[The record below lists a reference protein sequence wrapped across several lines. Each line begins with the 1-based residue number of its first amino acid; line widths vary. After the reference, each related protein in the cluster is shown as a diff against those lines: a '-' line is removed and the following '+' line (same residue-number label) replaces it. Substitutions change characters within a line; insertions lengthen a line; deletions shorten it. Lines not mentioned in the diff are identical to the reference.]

1 MGRQGG
7 RTAPVV
13 VEDVLS
19 EPNQPAWPVVSLE
32 EARAILTAPGMP
44 FEMETVTIAGRPQR
58 VYKNVTPNLRA
69 VFEASKQWAS
79 REFLIYEGERLGYD
93 AHYRAVATLARALV
107 ERYGVKKGDRIA
119 IAMRNLP
126 EWSITFWASAVVG
139 AVVTPLNAWGTG
151 PDLEYG
157 ISDSEAKVAFVDAER
172 LARLEPELPKLALA
186 GLIAVRTPRDA
197 LGSADALE
205 DVIGPPEGYASLSD
219 QLPDVTIDPEDDA
232 TIFYTSGTTGRPK
245 GAWGTHRNFVTN
257 LVNLGYSAARSM
269 VRRTGAPAPVDP
281 NAPQRVSLLP
291 VPFFHVTGCHS
302 MLAPNIMAGG
312 KIVLMYKWSPE
323 RALELIEQER
333 VNGMTSVPAMVWQLM
348 ESPDFQ
354 TRDLSSFEG
363 LTYGGAAAAPE
374 LTQKAKELFPASFP
388 GQGYGATET
397 SSVASGN
404 AGEDYLQRPDS
415 VGLPPPVNDIKI
427 VGPESEDPLPIGSVG
442 EICIYGPNVVKGYWH
457 KPEATAAAFV
467 DGWYHT
473 GDVGRLDEDG
483 FIYVM
488 DRLKDMLIRGGEN
501 IYCVEIEDA
510 LYAHPAV
517 MEAAVVGLPDR
528 ILGEVVGAVVRL
540 RPGVAANEG
549 ELREHV
555 KTLLAAHKA
564 PVKIDIRH
572 EELPRNASGKAL
584 KNVLRAEMLAAVK
597 E

>member
-1 MGRQGG
+1 VSE
-7 RTAPVV
+7 TA
-13 VEDVLS
+13 
-19 EPNQPAWPVVSLE
+19 PAWPVKTFA

-44 FEMETVTIAGRPQR
+44 FEMETLTIAGRQVR
-58 VYKNVTPNLRA
+58 VYKNVPPTLRA
-69 VFEASKQWAS
+69 VFDQSKQWAG
-79 REFLIYEGERLGYD
+79 REFLIFEGERLTYD
-93 AHYRAVATLARALV
+93 DHYRAVSALARLLV
-107 ERYGVKKGDRIA
+107 DKYGVGKGDRVA

-126 EWSITFWASAVVG
+126 EWSICFWAAAAVG

-157 ISDSEAKVAFVDAER
+157 INDSESKVAFVDAER
-172 LARLEPELPKLALA
+172 LARLEPEMAKLSLA
-186 GLIAVRTPRDA
+186 GLIAVRTPKDQ
-197 LGSADALE
+197 LGSAEALE
-205 DVIGPPEGYASLSD
+205 DLIGTPDRYASL
-219 QLPDVTIDPEDDA
+219 PDAPPPAVDIQPEDDA

-257 LVNLGYSAARSM
+257 LVNLSYAAQRSW
-269 VRRTGAPAPVDP
+269 VRRTGEPMPVDP
-281 NAPQRVSLLP
+281 NAPQRVGLLP

-302 MLAPNIMAGG
+302 VLAPNMMSGG
-312 KIVLMYKWSPE
+312 KIVLMYKWDPGK
-323 RALELIEQER
+323 ALELIEKER
-333 VNGMTSVPAMVWQLM
+333 CNAMTSVPAMVWQLM
-348 ESPDFQ
+348 EHPDFK

-374 LTQKAKELFPASFP
+374 LTQKAKELFPASWP

-397 SSVASGN
+397 SSVATAN
-404 AGEDYLQRPDS
+404 TGEDYLQRPDS

-427 VGPESEDPLPIGSVG
+427 VAPESEDPLPVGEVG

-473 GDVGRLDEDG
+473 GDVGRMDEDG
-483 FIYVM
+483 FVYVM
-488 DRLKDMLIRGGEN
+488 DRIKDMLIRGGEN

-517 MEAAVVGLPDR
+517 MEAAVVGIPDR
-528 ILGEVVGAVVRL
+528 ILGEVVGAVVRI
-540 RPGVAANEG
+540 RPGVEVTEG

-555 KTLLAAHKA
+555 KSLLAAHKA

-572 EELPRNASGKAL
+572 EEFPRNASGKAL
-584 KNVLRAEMLAAVK
+584 KTVLRAELLAQVP

>member
-1 MGRQGG
+1 MDDAA
-7 RTAPVV
+7 T
-13 VEDVLS
+13 
-19 EPNQPAWPVVSLE
+19 PAWPAVSLE
-32 EARAILTAPGMP
+32 EARRIPDRPGHGLRDGDLDHQR
-44 FEMETVTIAGRPQR
+44 GRRQVR
-58 VYKNVTPNLRA
+58 VYKNVPPNLRA
-69 VFEASKQWAS
+69 VFEASKQWAG

-93 AHYRAVATLARALV
+93 AHYRAVSALARLLV
-107 ERYGVKKGDRIA
+107 EKYGVGKGDRVA

-126 EWSITFWASAVVG
+126 EWPIAFWATVTIG
-139 AVVTPLNAWGTG
+139 AVAVALNAWGTG
-151 PDLEYG
+151 GDLEYG
-157 ISDSEAKVAFVDAER
+157 LSDSEAKVAIVDAER

-186 GLIAVRTPRDA
+186 GLITVRTPREA

-205 DVIGPPEGYASLSD
+205 DLIGPPSGYASLAD
-219 QLPDVTIDPEDDA
+219 NDPPDNGIEPEDDA
-232 TIFYTSGTTGRPK
+232 TVFYTSGTTGRSK
-245 GAWGTHRNFVTN
+245 GALGTHRNIMTN
-257 LVNLGYSAARSM
+257 LINLGYSSARSM

-281 NAPQRVSLLP
+281 NPPQRVSLLP

-333 VNGMTSVPAMVWQLM
+333 VNGMTSVPAMVWQLL
-348 ESPDFQ
+348 ESPTFES
-354 TRDLSSFEG
+354 RDLSSFEG

-374 LTQKAKELFPASFP
+374 LTQKVKALFPDYWP

-397 SSVASGN
+397 SSVATANS
-404 AGEDYLQRPDS
+404 GEDYLERPES
-415 VGLPPPVNDIKI
+415 VGLPPPVDDIKI
-427 VGPESEDPLPIGSVG
+427 AGPDEKALPVGEVG

-457 KPEATAAAFV
+457 KPEATASAFV

-528 ILGEVVGAVVRL
+528 VLGEVVGAVVRV
-540 RPGVAANEG
+540 RPGHETSDE
-549 ELREHV
+549 ELRGHLR
-555 KTLLAAHKA
+555 TRLAAHKI
-564 PVKIDIRH
+564 PVHIDIRH
-572 EELPRNASGKAL
+572 EEFPRNASGKAL
-584 KNVLRAEMLAAVK
+584 KNVLRAELVALGAK
-597 E
+597 